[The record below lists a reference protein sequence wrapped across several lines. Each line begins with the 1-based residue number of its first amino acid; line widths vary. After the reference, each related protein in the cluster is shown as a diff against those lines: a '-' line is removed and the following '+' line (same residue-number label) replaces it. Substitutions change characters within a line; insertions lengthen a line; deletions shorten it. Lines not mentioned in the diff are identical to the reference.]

1 MTEKRSPMPKNTS
14 SSERARAV
22 ATRKTKAAEP
32 VDHRVRTGAARSE
45 RTRRKLLAA
54 AMAVFAE
61 RGADAA
67 VIDDFI
73 AAAGVARG
81 TFYNYF
87 NSTQELL
94 DAVTVELSDAIV
106 GSIENVVSQEP
117 DPLKRLALGCLLYM
131 HLGVDVPTWGDFL
144 MRVGSRSKATGKLVN
159 MYLPRDLQLAHK
171 AGEVDYPTLR
181 AAHDLV
187 FASLNQG
194 IQTVNSG
201 EASRDH
207 LRQVLLLALRGI
219 GVTPAL
225 SARLSQMELPE
236 VELPAGVFDDVSL
249 ARRHLAG

>member
-1 MTEKRSPMPKNTS
+1 MEKRVPTVKKASSAQGAGAVPKQKTS
-14 SSERARAV
+14 
-22 ATRKTKAAEP
+22 ATEP
-32 VDHRVRTGAARSE
+32 EDHRVRTGAARSE
-45 RTRRKLLAA
+45 RTRRRLLAA

-61 RGADAA
+61 RGVDAP

-106 GSIENVVSQEP
+106 GSIEKVVSQVP
-117 DPLKRLALGCLLYM
+117 DPLNRMALGCLLYM

-159 MYLPRDLQLAHK
+159 MYLPRDLKLACK

-187 FASLNQG
+187 FACLNQG

-201 EASRDH
+201 EAPRDH
-207 LRQVLLLALRGI
+207 LRNVLLLALRGI
-219 GVTPAL
+219 GVAPAL
-225 SARLSQMELPE
+225 SARLSQLELPAVELPE
-236 VELPAGVFDDVSL
+236 GVFDDVSV